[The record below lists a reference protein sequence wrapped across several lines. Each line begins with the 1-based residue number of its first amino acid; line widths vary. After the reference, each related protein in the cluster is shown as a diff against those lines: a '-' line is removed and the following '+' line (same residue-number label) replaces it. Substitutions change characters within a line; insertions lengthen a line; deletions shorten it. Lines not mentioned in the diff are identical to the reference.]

1 MVQSLLRRRS
11 RNFSSLYLF
20 TVFLILQLIY
30 GSLNFHVEFEKGIEI
45 IRSRGYLLSGDS
57 RWPECVAG
65 GDKVTEVSLNDFLK
79 ICERESAISEHLI
92 VHSDYYEKI
101 IFVYAT
107 SSSQNVRHLYYCRLR

>member
-1 MVQSLLRRRS
+1 MVQSLIRRGS

-30 GSLNFHVEFEKGIEI
+30 SSVNFHVEFEKGIEL

-65 GDKVTEVSLNDFLK
+65 GCKVTEVSLNDFLK
-79 ICERESAISEHLI
+79 ICKGESTVSEPLI

-101 IFVYAT
+101 VFVYTT
-107 SSSQNVRHLYYCRLR
+107 SGSQNVPHVYYCQLR